1 MADQLGP
8 PAPAAGQVAGCPSA
22 LGQVAEEAE
31 AVGQVAGAAGGQ
43 VAGGAGCWAGQGEE
57 PLAAGDQGGKLCSMQ
72 VHRQTDREE
81 RKETEKEMG
90 SSSVKKSDMKL
101 EPQPNFPFLIHY
113 QKCTSSNRDSTKSAD
128 KKYLVPPRPP
138 FSPPAS
144 EGGEL
149 ASLRWGVT
157 RSGVTNLLMWFSVAS
172 ICPYDI

>member
-1 MADQLGP
+1 MQKEREVERRKTNLTLCAQRRGEPALHHRLDGGGAVADQLGP

-81 RKETEKEMG
+81 RKEKDG
-90 SSSVKKSDMKL
+90 QL
-101 EPQPNFPFLIHY
+101 
-113 QKCTSSNRDSTKSAD
+113 KCTTSKR
-128 KKYLVPPRPP
+128 V
-138 FSPPAS
+138 
-144 EGGEL
+144 
-149 ASLRWGVT
+149 
-157 RSGVTNLLMWFSVAS
+157 
-172 ICPYDI
+172 I